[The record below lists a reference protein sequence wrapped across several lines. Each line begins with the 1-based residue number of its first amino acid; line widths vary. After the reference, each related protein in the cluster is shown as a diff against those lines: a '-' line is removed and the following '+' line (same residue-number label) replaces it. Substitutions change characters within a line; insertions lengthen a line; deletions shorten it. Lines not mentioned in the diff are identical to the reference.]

1 MKNNQLLVLAL
12 VALLFGG
19 AGFFGGTTYQKSQV
33 SALRGG
39 NGAAFAGRTGGP
51 GQTGTRRMG
60 GQVMGDIISADSNSV
75 TVKLADGSSKIALIT
90 NNTSIVNSVSATTTD
105 LKVGARVAVFGAT
118 NTDGSVTAQS
128 VQLNPMIRTATST
141 PSAQPTK

>member
-1 MKNNQLLVLAL
+1 MKQNQMLILVL

-19 AGFFGGTTYQKSQV
+19 VGFFGGMTYQKGQV
-33 SALRGG
+33 SAMRG
-39 NGAAFAGRTGGP
+39 NGAAFAGRTGAP
-51 GQTGTRRMG
+51 GQAAGARRMG
-60 GQVMGDIISADSNSV
+60 GQVMGEILSADSNSV
-75 TVKLADGSSKIALIT
+75 TIKLADGSSKIALIT
-90 NNTSIVNSVSATTTD
+90 STTSIVNSVSATATD

-128 VQLNPMIRTATST
+128 VQLNPMIRTANST